1 MDQDKKELLEL
12 IEEVDAKIN
21 KMTDIERRANK
32 SLISVQAYKSRIEN
46 LEREL
51 KEAKEEIIKLNE
63 NIQKNIKN
71 E

>member
-51 KEAKEEIIKLNE
+51 QEAKEEIIKLNE
-63 NIQKNIKN
+63 DIQKNIKN